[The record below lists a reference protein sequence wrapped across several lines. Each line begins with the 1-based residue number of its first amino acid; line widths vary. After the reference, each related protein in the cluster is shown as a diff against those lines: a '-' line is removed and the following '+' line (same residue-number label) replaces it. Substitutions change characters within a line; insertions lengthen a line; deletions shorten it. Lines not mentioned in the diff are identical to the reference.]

1 MHLSWLVSEHDK
13 WAGLEMIS
21 PNADTGS
28 FSSWWSRFLK
38 EVDKLLEKGINSLI
52 LLVAFNFGNNVTML
66 FSILLPQMSTKWNRE
81 SKKAL
86 FGVMA
91 GAKELQGLPLGIG

>member
-1 MHLSWLVSEHDK
+1 
-13 WAGLEMIS
+13 
-21 PNADTGS
+21 
-28 FSSWWSRFLK
+28 
-38 EVDKLLEKGINSLI
+38 LLPW
-52 LLVAFNFGNNVTML
+52 NFGNNVTML

-91 GAKELQGLPLGIG
+91 GAKELQGLLLGIG